1 MWYDKRWMRLCFYI
15 GVMAAMI
22 GLGVA
27 QIDDAYR
34 LAGALL
40 MCAGAALIIYGFMGI
55 IINNAVEAEI
65 KKKRQRIPYSHY
77 ISAP

>member
-34 LAGALL
+34 LVGALL

-65 KKKRQRIPYSHY
+65 KKKRQRPS
-77 ISAP
+77 SQQK